1 MCLSIH
7 DSDHAESNDNILD
20 LKLPSRL
27 LKLKTLHEVG
37 TVGYWQAWCCIV
49 DELSSFSTEA
59 QVHGERFVTI
69 LALFLREGDFLAGC
83 AAVVD
88 SLKTKT

>member
-1 MCLSIH
+1 M
-7 DSDHAESNDNILD
+7 
-20 LKLPSRL
+20 
-27 LKLKTLHEVG
+27 
-37 TVGYWQAWCCIV
+37 WCYIV

-59 QVHGERFVTI
+59 QVHGERILTI

-88 SLKTKT
+88 SLKTKNLVK